1 MNIMSMKSMTISLY
15 CQTYLK
21 ISYCFEFAL
30 LPYKA
35 ILKYPLVFFFPASV
49 TDTLYLQPVQRHI
62 ISSINSLCW
71 KKKKSSHGSILVPSS
86 ESPVWNVASTEVEK
100 P

>member
-1 MNIMSMKSMTISLY
+1 MMKSLTISCY

-21 ISYCFEFAL
+21 ISYCFEFLL

-35 ILKYPLVFFFPASV
+35 ILMYPLVFFFPASV

-62 ISSINSLCW
+62 ISSMNSSCW
-71 KKKKSSHGSILVPSS
+71 GKKKKSSYGRILAPGSA
-86 ESPVWNVASTEVEK
+86 SPACNVNSAEVEK